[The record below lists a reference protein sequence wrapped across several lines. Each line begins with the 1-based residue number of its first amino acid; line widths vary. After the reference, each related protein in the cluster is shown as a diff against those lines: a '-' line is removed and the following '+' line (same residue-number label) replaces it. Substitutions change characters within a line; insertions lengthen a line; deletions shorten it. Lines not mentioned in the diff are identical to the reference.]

1 MGQTAKWSC
10 CCLISHQPEQFV
22 LSVLEISLELLLRG
36 GVQSSR
42 VDFGAA
48 PSPLKL
54 QLGCKT
60 LYACV
65 VVCTRLHIFLWGL
78 SHNIYICLQLS
89 QMRL

>member
-1 MGQTAKWSC
+1 MGQTAEWSC

-48 PSPLKL
+48 PSPLKF
-54 QLGCKT
+54 QLGCKP
-60 LYACV
+60 LY
-65 VVCTRLHIFLWGL
+65 VCIDSCTCSLFFWGHHTIF
-78 SHNIYICLQLS
+78 
-89 QMRL
+89 